1 MKKLIVA
8 QNDAG
13 QRIDK
18 LLGKTYARLPAS
30 LMYKALRRKDIKL
43 NGKRCEAATRVEAGD
58 ELTLYLPD
66 EYLEQ
71 TAPTYDF
78 LTASRHLDVVY
89 EDEHMM
95 LLNKHAGLLVHP
107 DKNEYGDTLIARVQR
122 YLYEKGEYDPAAENS
137 FAPALVNRIDRNT
150 AGMVIAAKDAA
161 ALRVLN
167 AKLKN
172 REIQKYYLCLVFG
185 SMPKK
190 HDTLTGYLQKN
201 EEQNRVYVSDKPGRD
216 ARTIAT
222 EYTVLAQR
230 GGMSLLEIHLLTGRT
245 HQIRAHLASIGHP
258 LVGDGK
264 YGKNAQNRG
273 SGFTK
278 QALCA
283 YRLVF
288 DFQSPAGELDY
299 LTGRE
304 FSISV
309 PFADDFLEKT

>member
-1 MKKLIVA
+1 MKKLIVEA
-8 QNDAG
+8 NDAG
-13 QRIDK
+13 QRLDK
-18 LLGKTYARLPAS
+18 LLSKTYARLPAS

-43 NGKRCEAATRVEAGD
+43 NGKRCEASTRVQAGD

-66 EYLEQ
+66 EYLEVC
-71 TAPTYDF
+71 APVYDF
-78 LTASRHLDVVY
+78 LAASRHLDVVY

-95 LLNKHAGLLVHP
+95 LLDKPAGLLVHP

-122 YLYEKGEYDPAAENS
+122 YLYEKGEYDPARENS

-150 AGMVIAAKDAA
+150 MGLVIAAKNAT
-161 ALRVLN
+161 ALRILN

-185 SMPKK
+185 AMPKK

-201 EEQNRVYVSDKPGRD
+201 EAQNRVYISDKPGPD

-222 EYTVLAQR
+222 EYTVLASHD
-230 GGMSLLEIHLLTGRT
+230 GVSLLEIHLLTGRT

-264 YGKNAQNRG
+264 YGTNEQNRG
-273 SGFTK
+273 SGFKK

-283 YRLVF
+283 YRLRF
-288 DFQSPAGELDY
+288 DFQSTADELDY
-299 LTGRE
+299 LQGRE
-304 FSISV
+304 FSIST
-309 PFADDFLEKT
+309 PFAEDFLKKT